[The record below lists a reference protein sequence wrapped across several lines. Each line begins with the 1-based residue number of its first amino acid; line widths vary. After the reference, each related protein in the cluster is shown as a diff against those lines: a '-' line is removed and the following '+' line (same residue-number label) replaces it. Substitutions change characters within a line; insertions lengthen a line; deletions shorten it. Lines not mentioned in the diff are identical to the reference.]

1 MMCRGMDDLGKEVI
15 YIKISNFEKKK
26 SDEEEE
32 DDGSDSEDD
41 GDIGIQDFF

>member
-1 MMCRGMDDLGKEVI
+1 M
-15 YIKISNFEKKK
+15 KIANNQKL

-41 GDIGIQDFF
+41 GDIGIQDYFLKYIKI